1 MELTPG
7 ERISL
12 ICGSATLL
20 DKQEWSEIDL
30 VLEQHGLPTSDVDVP
45 DTKSAYIKNMVKN
58 SSDENLIKLHEYL
71 IGETASSPV
80 KHSPWPGKR
89 LRLFCSRLAQHKQI
103 VG

>member
-1 MELTPG
+1 
-7 ERISL
+7 
-12 ICGSATLL
+12 
-20 DKQEWSEIDL
+20 
-30 VLEQHGLPTSDVDVP
+30 
-45 DTKSAYIKNMVKN
+45 MVKN